1 MVLYLRRSLKIY
13 SSINIGSN
21 LIARQGLAIKAQG
34 MGRQLEAAC
43 QKRDL
48 KGNRQAEVL
57 KADTRRRALMVL
69 SMKGL
74 QMAAE
79 QEQLMLSL

>member
-1 MVLYLRRSLKIY
+1 MVLYMRRSLKIY

-21 LIARQGLAIKAQG
+21 LIARQGLEIKAQG

-48 KGNRQAEVL
+48 NGNPQAAVL
-57 KADTRRRALMVL
+57 KADIRRRAQMVL
-69 SMKGL
+69 SMKAL